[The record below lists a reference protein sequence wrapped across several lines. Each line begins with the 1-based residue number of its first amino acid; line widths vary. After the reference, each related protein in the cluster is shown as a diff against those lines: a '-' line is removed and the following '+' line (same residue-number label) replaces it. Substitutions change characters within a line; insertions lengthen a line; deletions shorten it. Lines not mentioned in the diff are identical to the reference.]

1 MLQISIDIF
10 RIDILET
17 LCFRLL
23 YLTTTT
29 ILVNQWSVVDGDAD
43 VAVEARMQ
51 NGWNT
56 FQQLLPLFTNRD
68 TSLIRRGRLYSS
80 CVRCST
86 LHISE
91 TWPVRKENEVALQQ
105 AEMRIVRWMCNVKGD
120 MQRFFTKL
128 MKK

>member
-80 CVRCST
+80 CV
-86 LHISE
+86 
-91 TWPVRKENEVALQQ
+91 
-105 AEMRIVRWMCNVKGD
+105 
-120 MQRFFTKL
+120 
-128 MKK
+128 